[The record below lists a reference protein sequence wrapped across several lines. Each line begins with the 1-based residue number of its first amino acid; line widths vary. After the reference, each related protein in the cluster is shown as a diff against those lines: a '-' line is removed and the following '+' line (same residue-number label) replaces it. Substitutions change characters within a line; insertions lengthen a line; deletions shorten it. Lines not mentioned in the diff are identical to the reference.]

1 MKKAIAFLFL
11 FLFVFPVFSS
21 QKYIY
26 SEEEYTRFVEQIF
39 VNRLKKFNVEKVK
52 VSSKEQKKDFP
63 GYKTTF
69 KYRLSSVMDF
79 KFILSSGRVLL
90 LSMDL
95 LEPPFHLND
104 DMKAY
109 ADSFLSKYHI
119 KTVKT
124 EYLFQMVNYFE
135 KNPTEIEYI
144 WNLTINAEGV
154 YKYRMGNCFA
164 FTNYFVGLARY
175 VGLKAYY
182 YYVPKIQ
189 ASYLSRD
196 TLITT
201 SHIVCGID
209 IGRNKIPFVI
219 DFIPD
224 TKINYENFFKTNRIK
239 KITDLQA
246 AGLFY
251 CNLGAKAMLQRQY
264 NNAELFLLL
273 ADGLYPHSPI
283 ILNNLGVLYKKM
295 GNYSLALEKFK
306 KALKYARHPQK
317 IVANIIKMKEEIGKK
332 MKGNKSKLAEN
343 LRKINKTIE
352 RMLEENYYWH
362 LKKANDFMKEKR
374 YKEALSEIEKADKLS
389 PHNQE
394 VYIYFMRLASITGDK
409 NLYEK
414 YKNRLKQVREI
425 Q

>member
-1 MKKAIAFLFL
+1 MNKVIVFLFL
-11 FLFVFPVFSS
+11 FLFIFPVFSF

-26 SEEEYTRFVEQIF
+26 SEDEYRQYVEQIF
-39 VNRLKKFNVEKVK
+39 MERLQKFSVEKVK
-52 VSSKEQKKDFP
+52 VSSKEKKDFP

-69 KYRLSSVMDF
+69 KYRLSSVMNF
-79 KFILSSGRVLL
+79 KFILRSGRVLY

-95 LEPPFHLND
+95 IEPPFHLTNE
-104 DMKAY
+104 MMSY
-109 ADSFLSKYHI
+109 ADNFLSKHRI
-119 KTVKT
+119 KTVKI
-124 EYLFQMVNYFE
+124 EYLHQMVNYFE
-135 KNPTEIEYI
+135 KTPTKIEYI

-154 YKYRMGNCFA
+154 YKFRMGNCFA
-164 FTNYFVGLARY
+164 FTNYFVGFARY

-189 ASYLSRD
+189 SSYLSKD

-209 IGRNKIPFVI
+209 VGRNKIPFIV

-224 TKINYENFFKTNRIK
+224 TKIHYENFFKTNTIK

-264 NNAELFLLL
+264 DNAELFLLL
-273 ADGLYPHSPI
+273 ADGLYPHSPL

-295 GNYSLALEKFK
+295 GDYNLALEKFRE
-306 KALKYARHPQK
+306 ALKYARHPQK
-317 IVANIIKMKEEIGKK
+317 IVANIIKMKEEISRKIK
-332 MKGNKSKLAEN
+332 EKGSKLSEDF
-343 LRKINKTIE
+343 RKINRTIE
-352 RMLEENYYWH
+352 KMLEENYYWH
-362 LKKANDFMKEKR
+362 LKKASNYMKKKR
-374 YKEALSEIEKADKLS
+374 YKEAMKEIEKADKLS

-414 YKNRLKQVREI
+414 YKNKLKIIREI